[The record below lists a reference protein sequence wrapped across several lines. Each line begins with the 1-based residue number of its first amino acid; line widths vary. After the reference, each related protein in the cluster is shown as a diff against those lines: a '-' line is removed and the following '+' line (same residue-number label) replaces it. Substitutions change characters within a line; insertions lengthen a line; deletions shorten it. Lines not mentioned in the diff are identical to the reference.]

1 MPPIDSVR
9 FVKFLQYT
17 GANGPEVAAWVGGPA
32 IQLDNGNRLIL
43 GADINDPF
51 IDMVKDQ
58 WVSETGG
65 IWSNHDYTTF
75 WASRASLAG
84 TDLVGTSDI
93 SSISVP
99 LLVLNGT
106 AERVVTWARPFPDAN
121 YKVSFAHDV
130 NTLGRITAAVKP
142 GTKTTTGVTITLT
155 AGLAV
160 TVAGVVH
167 VLGTT

>member
-17 GANGPEVAAWVGGPA
+17 GANGAEVAAWLGGPT

-65 IWSNHDYTTF
+65 I
-75 WASRASLAG
+75 
-84 TDLVGTSDI
+84 
-93 SSISVP
+93 
-99 LLVLNGT
+99 
-106 AERVVTWARPFPDAN
+106 
-121 YKVSFAHDV
+121 
-130 NTLGRITAAVKP
+130 
-142 GTKTTTGVTITLT
+142 
-155 AGLAV
+155 
-160 TVAGVVH
+160 
-167 VLGTT
+167 